1 MHSETIIL
9 TPQILAQD
17 AQRGLDRLCAHFRD
31 DHDLHVEAL
40 GDRAKVIFPEG
51 GCAIRADAEG
61 LTLHLKV
68 WDEALR
74 DNAESF
80 IARHLQRLVLQ
91 ARSPVQWTRLWGDG
105 LTDDDVPAVKL
116 RMLAATLDQAA
127 HAAGRA

>member
-1 MHSETIIL
+1 MHSETTL
-9 TPQILAQD
+9 QTTD

-31 DHDLHVEAL
+31 DHDLHVDAL
-40 GDRAKVIFPEG
+40 GERAKIVFSEG
-51 GCAIRADAEG
+51 WCALRADAGE
-61 LTLHLKV
+61 LTVHLKV

-74 DNAESF
+74 DNAERF

-91 ARSPVQWTRLWGDG
+91 SRSPVSWTHFWGDG

-127 HAAGRA
+127 LAAGRA